1 MKVLGTDK
9 QDRLQFFQD
18 LYSQAENNSKTLS
31 ENLTKWM
38 EQYKGSKKIDSN
50 QQGRSAADATVVRN
64 ITYEFVE
71 SQISTYI
78 PTPNVQPRMVSD
90 MTTRCAKAIE
100 TMLVAQRDRL
110 PFEDL
115 NDIDERYNPIYG
127 GSVWLIEWDNGICTH
142 NTVGDVKASCLPPKR
157 FIGQPNV
164 YRVEDMEYL
173 FITFDTTIEDI
184 YRKYGVDV
192 SEDEKAKM
200 DTADSSDDNT
210 ATMVVCYYR
219 NEHNKVSQFI
229 WSGDFV
235 ISDIENYYHRKKQI
249 CRKCGKPKALCECE
263 KPDIFIEDEDEET
276 LDHEIQLS
284 DGNVLPVMSIVMK
297 DGAPVMED
305 VDVPVL
311 DENGSPVMQDIGG
324 VMLPMT
330 TKGQQF
336 KMERTKIPYYE
347 VDVFPVVIRKNT
359 SAEESL
365 LGQSDCEYIRDQ
377 QQEINKLE
385 SRILEKIIKSAV
397 IPVVPEKYAGAI
409 TDKVYSDTFR
419 ARPED
424 AAVFRSVDLQVNV
437 QQDVQQAERIYEQ
450 AKRILG
456 ITDSYRGFADNTAKS
471 GVAKQ
476 VQVQQSGG
484 RLQSKR
490 QMKNYAY
497 SEMDKII
504 FQYYLAYADEPRP
517 ATYRDAMGRLQ
528 NCTFSRYDFVRR
540 DDNGDYYYDDDFLFS
555 CTSNP
560 DVDTDRTFLW
570 EQNRQ
575 NFSIGAYGP
584 PELPQ
589 TQLIYWQNMEKA
601 HYPYAQENVDRLQ
614 MEIERQQELAQ
625 MQAQLDQQAQQMD
638 GMQTEI
644 NDRKAYEQHLQD
656 ILAGGVTNAQV

>member
-1 MKVLGTDK
+1 MIIQASNKE
-9 QDRLQFFQD
+9 DRLKFFQD
-18 LYSQAENNSKTLS
+18 LYSQAQAYSETLQQKL
-31 ENLTKWM
+31 NTWM
-38 EQYKGSKKIDSN
+38 EQYRGSRKIDPIPGQN
-50 QQGRSAADATVVRN
+50 TYPADATVVRN
-64 ITYEFVE
+64 ITYEFIE

-78 PTPNVQPRMVSD
+78 PTPAVQPRMVSD
-90 MTTRCAKAIE
+90 LNTRCAKAVE
-100 TMLVAQRDRL
+100 TMLNNQRDRL
-110 PFEDL
+110 PMEEL

-127 GSVWLIEWDNGICTH
+127 GSVFLVEWDNSICTH
-142 NTVGDVKASCLPPKR
+142 NTVGDVKLSCLPPKR
-157 FIGQPNV
+157 FCGQPNIFKPA
-164 YRVEDMEYL
+164 DMEYM
-173 FITFDTTIEDI
+173 FITFDTTIEEI

-192 SEDEKAKM
+192 SMDDKAKM
-200 DTADSSDDNT
+200 EMTDAGDDST
-210 ATMVVCYYR
+210 ATLVVCFYK
-219 NEHNKVSQFI
+219 NEKDKVCQFI

-235 ISDIENYYHRKKQI
+235 VSDIDNYFSRKKKI
-249 CRKCGKPKALCECE
+249 CRKCGKPEALCECK
-263 KPDIFIEDEDEET
+263 KPDIFVDDEEIET

-284 DGNVLPVMSIVMK
+284 DGSTIPAMSIVMK
-297 DGAPVMED
+297 DGIPQMED

-311 DENGSPVMQDIGG
+311 DETGSPVMQDLDG
-324 VMLPMT
+324 VMLPMVT
-330 TKGQQF
+330 RGQQY
-336 KMERTKIPYYE
+336 KMEKTKIPYYE
-347 VDVFPVVIRKNT
+347 VNVFPIVIRKNT

-409 TDKVYSDTFR
+409 SDKVYSDTFK

-456 ITDSYRGFADNTAKS
+456 ITDSYRGFDDSTAKS

-490 QMKNYAY
+490 QMKNFAY
-497 SEMDKII
+497 SEIDKII
-504 FQYYLAYADEPRP
+504 FQYYLAFADEPRP
-517 ATYRDAMGRLQ
+517 AVYRDAMGRLQ
-528 NCTFSRYDFVRR
+528 NSTFSRYDFVRR

-575 NFSIGAYGP
+575 NFQIGAYGP
-584 PELPQ
+584 PQLPQ

-601 HYPYAQENVDRLQ
+601 HYPYAQENVDRIQ
-614 MEIERQQELAQ
+614 MEIERQQQLAM
-625 MQAQLDQQAQQMD
+625 MQQQVDQQAIQMQ
-638 GMQTEI
+638 GMQNEL
-644 NDRKAYEQHLQD
+644 NDRKAYEQFLQD
-656 ILAGGVTNAQV
+656 KLTGGTPNA